1 MDSEII
7 IIIKYSR
14 QQTPSL
20 FSTLNTKKK
29 KKRRALNSENKKKK
43 KSKNPIDISQVFV
56 LKFVFYDNFCSMINF
71 SEHFQNVFRGLTNKA

>member
-20 FSTLNTKKK
+20 FSTLNTKK

-56 LKFVFYDNFCSMINF
+56 LKFVFYDNLCSMINF